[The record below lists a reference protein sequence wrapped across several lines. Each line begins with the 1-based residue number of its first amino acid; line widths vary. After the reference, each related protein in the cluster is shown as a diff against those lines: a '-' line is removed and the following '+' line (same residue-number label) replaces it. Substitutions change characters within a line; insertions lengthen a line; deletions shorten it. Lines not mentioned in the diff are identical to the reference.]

1 VRSRSVEHI
10 NWRTHSLMAAGGVG
24 GRDVEERTNVRGQGR
39 IKPLWQEA
47 QLPQRDRA
55 TCHL

>member
-1 VRSRSVEHI
+1 MRSRSVEHI

-39 IKPLWQEA
+39 IKPL
-47 QLPQRDRA
+47 
-55 TCHL
+55 